1 MHKYIKQIFSCI
13 MVIIITLVMFNA
25 TANIVE
31 RKESV
36 VKNQDFILEKQ
47 NIDVLFLGTSHVI
60 NGVYPMELWDD
71 YGIVSYNLAGHS
83 TPIATSYWVLKN
95 ALDYT
100 NPKVVVIDCLD
111 IRNVIKVS
119 DNFDYTH
126 ICFDVFPLSL
136 TKIQACN
143 DLLEGNTEH
152 SKWDLLFP
160 FSQYH
165 NRWNQLTSDDFKV
178 EYNCEKGAEMRV
190 DLVSPLYFDKIPS
203 EQKITEDTL
212 AMEYLEKIITECNEQ
227 GIEVLL
233 TYLPFPAEPFYQEE
247 ANKVYDIAEEY
258 GVDYIN
264 FLDMDIVN
272 YETDCYDEASHLN
285 PSGARKV
292 TDYLGQYIMDNYDV
306 QDQRSNEDYRG
317 WTADY
322 EEYQKKKD
330 EILTGIENPYVYMA
344 LLTDNNYN
352 VVIEVTNKEILLD
365 EKLCVLFENL
375 GMDRKKAADA
385 EYILLNN
392 QDGTIDYLT
401 EDQLRDGGISTCIG
415 LFEKNWYSESNY
427 HISVDDNVYYD
438 VLVSD
443 DEWQD
448 MRTMVIDNRTKKLVE
463 SMYYMH
469 IEDENIEWNTVL
481 CRVNE

>member
-1 MHKYIKQIFSCI
+1 MQKYIKQIFSCI
-13 MVIIITLVMFNA
+13 MVMIITLVMFNA

-36 VKNQDFILEKQ
+36 IKNQDFIVEKQ

-83 TPIATSYWVLKN
+83 TPIASSYWVLKN
-95 ALDYT
+95 ALNYT
-100 NPKVVVIDCLD
+100 EPKVVVIDCLD

-119 DNFDYTH
+119 DNFDYAH

-136 TKIQACN
+136 TKIQAVN

-165 NRWNQLTSDDFKV
+165 NRWNQLTSEDFHV

-190 DLVSPLYFDKIPS
+190 DLVSPLYFDKIPFG
-203 EQKITEDTL
+203 QKVTEDTL

-233 TYLPFPAEPFYQEE
+233 TYFPFPAEPSYQEE
-247 ANKVYDIAEEY
+247 ANRVYDIAEEY

-272 YETDCYDEASHLN
+272 YETDCYDESSHLN

-306 QDQRSNEDYRG
+306 QDQRSNAEYAE
-317 WTADY
+317 WSSDY
-322 EEYQKKKD
+322 EEYQIKKNG
-330 EILTGIENPYVYMA
+330 ILTDIENPYVYMSM
-344 LLTDNNYN
+344 LTDTNYN
-352 VVIEVTNKEILLD
+352 LVIEVTNKEILLD

-375 GMDRKKAADA
+375 GMDRKKAADV

-392 QDGTIDYLT
+392 QEGTIDYLT
-401 EDQLRDGGISTCIG
+401 ENQLRDGSISTCIG
-415 LFEKNWYSESNY
+415 LFEKNWYAESNY
-427 HISVDDNVYYD
+427 HISVDGNVYYD
-438 VLVSD
+438 VLATD

-448 MRTMVIDNRTKKLVE
+448 MRTIIIDNRNMQLVE
-463 SMYYMH
+463 ALYYMH
-469 IEDENIEWNTVL
+469 LEDENIEWNTIL
-481 CRVNE
+481 CRVE